1 LLVHLHFLV
10 KPSKRYYEGSMIPVK
25 IYPIYWIFT
34 AILSLLLGGG
44 NILQSLVWMVIIF
57 VSVLFHEFGHA
68 LTAKMFGRKP
78 RIELVAMGG
87 ITYHDGEKLPF
98 WKQFLITLDG
108 PLFGLILAFIAGF
121 AEALITA
128 PALKTILLQTYLINI
143 FWTVINLVPVLPLD
157 GGQLLRIG
165 LEKWFDFKG
174 LRYTFLVSGIFA
186 LVASLF
192 FFAFQQLLAGAI
204 FFLFAF
210 ENLDNYRKS
219 RNISGSDRNEELKK
233 ALVAAEALFREGR
246 KDEALAAFESLRGA
260 TKEGLLYDAST
271 QYAAIILDDQ
281 GKAKAAYDLL
291 KPLQERLD
299 PPTLLLLHRLAF
311 EHQDDNLV
319 SSIGASVFQLFP
331 LAEVALRNAY
341 AAARLKQ
348 PQGAIGWLQTAQQNG
363 TENLNEIVKESAFDS
378 IRSDDAFKEFISSL
392 KAT

>member
-1 LLVHLHFLV
+1 
-10 KPSKRYYEGSMIPVK
+10 MIPVK

-34 AILSLLLGGG
+34 AILSLLLAGG
-44 NILQSLVWMVIIF
+44 NIMQALVWMVIIF

-108 PLFGLILAFIAGF
+108 PIFGLILAFAAGF
-121 AEALITA
+121 AQVVITT

-165 LEKWFDFKG
+165 LEKWFDYKG
-174 LRYTFLVSGIFA
+174 LRYTFLVSGIIA
-186 LVASLF
+186 LSASLF
-192 FFAFQQLLAGAI
+192 FFAFQQFLPGAI

-210 ENLDNYRKS
+210 ENLDNFRKS
-219 RNISGSDRNEELKK
+219 RNIRGSDRNDDLKK
-233 ALVAAEALFREGR
+233 ALLAAEALFREGR
-246 KDEALAAFESLRGA
+246 KDEALAAFQSLRST

-271 QYAAIILDDQ
+271 QYAALILDDQ
-281 GKAKAAYDLL
+281 GQPQAAYDLL
-291 KPLQERLD
+291 KPLEQRLD

-311 EHQDDNLV
+311 EHQDDTLV
-319 SSIGASVFQLFP
+319 SSIGATVFQLFP

-341 AAARLKQ
+341 TAARLKQ

-363 TENLNEIVKESAFDS
+363 AENLNEIVKESAFDS
-378 IRSDDAFKEFISSL
+378 IRSDKTFKEFTKGL
-392 KAT
+392 

>member
-1 LLVHLHFLV
+1 
-10 KPSKRYYEGSMIPVK
+10 MIPVK

-44 NILQSLVWMVIIF
+44 NIIQSLVWMVIIF

-121 AEALITA
+121 AQAVITV

-186 LVASLF
+186 LIASLF
-192 FFAFQQLLAGAI
+192 FFAFQQFLPGAI

-246 KDEALAAFESLRGA
+246 KDEALAAFQSLRGT
-260 TKEGLLYDAST
+260 TKEGMLYDAST
-271 QYAAIILDDQ
+271 QYAALILDDQ
-281 GKAKAAYDLL
+281 GKPQAAYDLL

-311 EHQDDNLV
+311 EHQDDSLV
-319 SSIGASVFQLFP
+319 SSIGAGVFQLFP

-363 TENLNEIVKESAFDS
+363 AENLNEIVKESAFDS
-378 IRSDDAFKEFISSL
+378 IRSDDAFKEFTSSL